1 MHIEIDSE
9 YNMGTFYSPPLV
21 HDGLIFCV
29 DIKNTKSH
37 TSGTTVTDLGKG
49 HDGTIRG
56 SGATTSNGILELG
69 NNTAYL
75 DFRSNTSDYTHIGA
89 WTIAAWVK
97 RTGNFGTY
105 TRVLGKQIGTGNAK
119 CNYGVGMYN
128 YKAGVIAN
136 DGSWRTVYDTG
147 GDDFVL
153 NQWHHVVGMYN
164 GSSHY
169 TLYVDNSQRFNTAVT
184 LNMTN
189 AASESG
195 AAVQI
200 GTNYQGTEKW
210 VGNFGPVQVYNRALS
225 AAEVSR
231 NFNAHRNRFGV

>member
-1 MHIEIDSE
+1 
-9 YNMGTFYSPPLV
+9 MGTFYSPHLV

-56 SGATTSNGILELG
+56 SGATTSNGVLELG
-69 NNTAYL
+69 SNNAYL
-75 DFRSNTSDYTHIGA
+75 DFRDNSSDYQHIGA

-97 RTGNFGTY
+97 RRGNFGAY
-105 TRVLGKQIGTGNAK
+105 TRVLGKQHSNSR
-119 CNYGVGMYN
+119 CNYGVGMY
-128 YKAGVIAN
+128 YHKAGVIAN
-136 DGSWRTVYDTG
+136 DGGWRTVYDTG
-147 GDDFVL
+147 GDDLVL
-153 NQWHHVVGMYN
+153 NQWHHVVGSYN
-164 GSSHY
+164 GSSHF

-184 LNMTN
+184 LNMTD
-189 AASESG
+189 AANVPT

-200 GTNYQGTEKW
+200 GTNYQGTETW
-210 VGNFGPVQVYNRALS
+210 NGDFGPVQVYNRELS
-225 AAEVSR
+225 ATEVSR

>member
-1 MHIEIDSE
+1 MLKEQDSE

-56 SGATTSNGILELG
+56 SGTTTSNGILELG
-69 NNTAYL
+69 SSDAYL
-75 DFRSNTSDYTHIGA
+75 DFRDNSSDYQHIGA

-97 RTGNFGTY
+97 RKASFGSY
-105 TRVLGKQIGTGNAK
+105 TRILGKQHSNAR
-119 CNYGVGMYN
+119 CNYGVGMQSH
-128 YKAGVIAN
+128 KVGVIAN
-136 DGSWRTVYDTG
+136 DGSWKTVYDS
-147 GDDFVL
+147 GDDLVL

-164 GSSHY
+164 ATGQY
-169 TLYVDNSQRFNTAVT
+169 YRLYVDNSQRFSTAIT

-189 AASESG
+189 AANVPT

-200 GTNYQGTEKW
+200 GTNYQGTEAW
-210 VGNFGPVQVYNRALS
+210 EGDFGPVQVYNKALS

>member
-1 MHIEIDSE
+1 MHKEADSE

-37 TSGTTVTDLGKG
+37 TSGTTVTDLAKG
-49 HDGTIRG
+49 NDGTIRG

-69 NNTAYL
+69 TNTAYL

-97 RTGNFGTY
+97 RTGNFGPY
-105 TRVLGKQIGTGNAK
+105 TRVLGKQSTK

-136 DGSWRTVYDTG
+136 DGSWKTVYDT

-169 TLYVDNSQRFNTAVT
+169 TLYVDNSQRFHTAIT

-189 AASESG
+189 AASQSG

-210 VGNFGPVQVYNRALS
+210 NGDFGPVQVYNRALS